1 MKRYLT
7 IMLTAAGACALQ
19 AQTAEIKQSYNG
31 IKNNLLKMAEKM
43 PDDAYAF
50 KASPDIRTFGQLVGH
65 VADSTMGTCSAI
77 DGSPKKLGASS
88 MTSKADLSAALKS
101 AFDECDKAFDA
112 LTDATASQTVK
123 MGQREVTKLG
133 GLTRVVIHDNEEY
146 GYMSVYLRLKGVVP
160 PSSAK

>member
-1 MKRYLT
+1 MKSYLT
-7 IMLTAAGACALQ
+7 IMLAAVSACTLH
-19 AQTAEIKQSYNG
+19 AQSAEIKQGYTG

-43 PDDAYAF
+43 PDENYSF

-65 VADSTMGTCSAI
+65 VADAQMGTCSAVN
-77 DGSPKKLGASS
+77 GEPKKLGASS

-101 AFDECDKAFDA
+101 AFDECDKAFDG
-112 LTDATASQTVK
+112 LSDSTASQTIK
-123 MGQREVTKLG
+123 MGQREATKLG
-133 GLTRVVIHDNEEY
+133 ALTRVVVHDNEEY